1 MKSVTKRIYLIDFSL
16 AVLGYILFVLFD
28 TLNKKLTGS
37 YHVSQI
43 IFVNSVAALLPIILF
58 IQSRNGWVKLKK
70 VNLKIHF
77 FRTALMFLAMLA
89 FITSLRHLSL
99 VVMYS
104 VAFTAPLML
113 TIGANLFLGEKVGW
127 RRYTAIIVGFLG
139 VVISLDPFNEPLN
152 KYIYLTF
159 LAPILVSISWLIVRK
174 YGQTENVY
182 SFLIYGKI
190 FLLIFSGFF
199 LFSKITPMSLD
210 DFILNFTSGIIRGIA
225 LIFIINSARHLPSSL
240 FAPTQYIQIFAG
252 AILGFLIFAE
262 IPTLNNYLGNILIIG
277 AGLYIIIRELTLSKK
292 IVTVAAR
299 PATIPTEAKE

>member
-16 AVLGYILFVLFD
+16 AVVGYILFVLFD

-77 FRTALMFLAMLA
+77 FRSALMFLAMLA

-127 RRYTAIIVGFLG
+127 RRYTAIIVGFVG
-139 VVISLDPFNEPLN
+139 VVISLDPFSEPLN

-159 LAPILVSISWLIVRK
+159 LAPLLVSISWLIVRK

-190 FLLIFSGFF
+190 FLLIFSGVF
-199 LFSKITPMSLD
+199 LIANFASMNLN
-210 DFILNFTSGIIRGIA
+210 DFIVNFTSGIVRGIA

-252 AILGFLIFAE
+252 AILGYMMFGE
-262 IPTLNNYLGNILIIG
+262 VPTLNNYLGNILIIG
-277 AGLYIIIRELTLSKK
+277 AGIYIIVRELTLSKK
-292 IVTVAAR
+292 IVTIAAR
-299 PATIPTEAKE
+299 PATVPTVAKE

>member
-1 MKSVTKRIYLIDFSL
+1 MKSVTKRVYLIDFSL

-43 IFVNSVAALLPIILF
+43 IFVNSISALLPIILF
-58 IQSRNGWVKLKK
+58 TQSRNGWIKLKK

-77 FRTALMFLAMLA
+77 FRSILMFLAMLA
-89 FITSLRHLSL
+89 FITSLAHLSL

-127 RRYTAIIVGFLG
+127 RRYTAIIVGFFG
-139 VVISLDPFNEPLN
+139 VVVSLDPFSEPLN
-152 KYIYLTF
+152 KYVMLTF
-159 LAPILVSISWLIVRK
+159 LAPLFVSISWLIVRK
-174 YGQTENVY
+174 HGHTENVY
-182 SFLIYGKI
+182 SFLIYGKL
-190 FLLIFSGFF
+190 FLLIFSGLF
-199 LFSKITPMSLD
+199 LFNNFISMNLN
-210 DFILNFTSGIIRGIA
+210 DFIVNFASGIIRGIA

-240 FAPTQYIQIFAG
+240 FAPTQYIQIVAG
-252 AILGFLIFAE
+252 AVIGFLMFGD

-277 AGLYIIIRELTLSKK
+277 AGVYIIIREIRLSKK
-292 IVTVAAR
+292 IVSIAAR
-299 PATIPTEAKE
+299 PATIPTDAKE

>member
-16 AVLGYILFVLFD
+16 AVLGYVLFVLFD

-43 IFVNSVAALLPIILF
+43 IFVNSISALLPIILF

-77 FRTALMFLAMLA
+77 FRSALMFLAMLA

-159 LAPILVSISWLIVRK
+159 LAPLFVSISWLIVRK
-174 YGQTENVY
+174 YGQTENVF
-182 SFLIYGKI
+182 SFLIYGKV
-190 FLLIFSGFF
+190 FLLLFSGFF
-199 LFSKITPMSLD
+199 LITNFVTMNLN
-210 DFILNFTSGIIRGIA
+210 DFIVNFTSGIIRGIA

-252 AILGFLIFAE
+252 AALGFFIFGD
-262 IPTLNNYLGNILIIG
+262 IPTLNNYLGNILIIA
-277 AGLYIIIRELTLSKK
+277 AGIYIIVREITLSKK
-292 IVTVAAR
+292 IVSIAAR
-299 PATIPTEAKE
+299 PATIPTGAKE

>member
-16 AVLGYILFVLFD
+16 AVFAYILFVFFD
-28 TLNKKLTGS
+28 VFNKKLTGS

-43 IFVNSVAALLPIILF
+43 IFVNSISALLPIF
-58 IQSRNGWVKLKK
+58 MFTQMRNGWFKLKK
-70 VNLKIHF
+70 AHLKIHF
-77 FRTALMFLAMLA
+77 FRTLFIFLAMLA
-89 FITSLRHLSL
+89 FITSLYHLSL
-99 VVMYS
+99 VIIYS
-104 VAFTAPLML
+104 VAFTAPLLL

-127 RRYTAIIVGFLG
+127 RRYTAIILGFFG
-139 VVISLDPFNEPLN
+139 VIISLDPFNEPLS
-152 KYIYLTF
+152 KYIYLAF
-159 LAPILVSISWLIVRK
+159 LAPLLVSISWLIVKK

-182 SFLIYGKI
+182 SFLIYGKF
-190 FLLIFSGFF
+190 FLLIFSGIF
-199 LFSKITPMSLD
+199 LITNFIPMNLN

-240 FAPTQYIQIFAG
+240 FAPTQYIQIFVG
-252 AILGFLIFAE
+252 AVVGYFVFSD
-262 IPTLNNYLGNILIIG
+262 IPTINNYLGNILIVG

>member
-1 MKSVTKRIYLIDFSL
+1 MKSVTKRIYLIDFLL

-43 IFVNSVAALLPIILF
+43 IFVNSISALLPIFLF
-58 IQSRNGWVKLKK
+58 TQLRNGWVKLKK
-70 VNLKIHF
+70 VKLKIHF
-77 FRTALMFLAMLA
+77 FRSLLMFLAMLA

-159 LAPILVSISWLIVRK
+159 LAPLFVSISWLIVRK
-174 YGQTENVY
+174 YGQTENVF
-182 SFLIYGKI
+182 SFLIYGKV
-190 FLLIFSGFF
+190 FLLLFSGFF
-199 LFSKITPMSLD
+199 LITNFVTMNLN
-210 DFILNFTSGIIRGIA
+210 DFIVNFTSGIIRGIA

-252 AILGFLIFAE
+252 AALGFFIFGD
-262 IPTLNNYLGNILIIG
+262 IPTLNNYLGNILIIA
-277 AGLYIIIRELTLSKK
+277 AGIYIIVREITLSKK
-292 IVTVAAR
+292 IVSIAAR
-299 PATIPTEAKE
+299 PATIPTGAKE

>member
-43 IFVNSVAALLPIILF
+43 IFVNSISALLPIILF

-77 FRTALMFLAMLA
+77 FRSALMFFAMLA

-127 RRYTAIIVGFLG
+127 RRYTAIIVGFAG

-159 LAPILVSISWLIVRK
+159 LAPLLVSISWLIVRK
-174 YGQTENVY
+174 YGNTENVY
-182 SFLIYGKI
+182 SFLIYGKF
-190 FLLIFSGFF
+190 FLLIFSGIF
-199 LFSKITPMSLD
+199 LITNFVSMNLN
-210 DFILNFTSGIIRGIA
+210 DFLINFTSGIIRGIA

-252 AILGFLIFAE
+252 AIIGFLIFGD
-262 IPTLNNYLGNILIIG
+262 IPTLNNYLGNFLIIS
-277 AGLYIIIRELTLSKK
+277 AGIYIIIRELTLSKK
-292 IVTVAAR
+292 IVTIAAR
-299 PATIPTEAKE
+299 PATIPTGTKE

>member
-43 IFVNSVAALLPIILF
+43 IFVNSISALLPIILF

-70 VNLKIHF
+70 VNLKMHL
-77 FRTALMFLAMLA
+77 FRSVLMFLAMLA

-159 LAPILVSISWLIVRK
+159 LAPLLVSISWLIVRK

-190 FLLIFSGFF
+190 FLLIFSGVF
-199 LFSKITPMSLD
+199 LITNFISMNLN
-210 DFILNFTSGIIRGIA
+210 DFVINFTSGILRGIA

-252 AILGFLIFAE
+252 AVLGYFVFSD
-262 IPTLNNYLGNILIIG
+262 IPTINNYLGNILIVG

>member
-1 MKSVTKRIYLIDFSL
+1 MKSVTKRVYIIDFSL
-16 AVLGYILFVLFD
+16 AILGYILFVLFD

-43 IFVNSVAALLPIILF
+43 IFVNSIFALLPIIIFTQLK
-58 IQSRNGWVKLKK
+58 NGWVKLKK

-77 FRTALMFLAMLA
+77 FRSGLMFLAMLA
-89 FITSLRHLSL
+89 FITSLAHLPL
-99 VVMYS
+99 VIMYS

-113 TIGANLFLGEKVGW
+113 TIGANLFLDEKVGW
-127 RRYTAIIVGFLG
+127 RRYTAIIVGFIG

-152 KYIYLTF
+152 KYIFLTF
-159 LAPILVSISWLIVRK
+159 LAPLFVSISWLIVKK
-174 YGQTENVY
+174 YGQTENIY

-190 FLLIFSGFF
+190 YLIIFSGLF
-199 LFSKITPMSLD
+199 LITNFNQMYLN
-210 DFILNFTSGIIRGIA
+210 DFIINCISGIIRGIA

-252 AILGFLIFAE
+252 AILGFIIFRD

-277 AGLYIIIRELTLSKK
+277 TGLYIIIRELTLSKK

-299 PATIPTEAKE
+299 PAPIPTDSIE

>member
-16 AVLGYILFVLFD
+16 AVLGYTLFVLFD
-28 TLNKKLTGS
+28 ILNKKLTGS

-43 IFVNSVAALLPIILF
+43 IFVNSISALLPIFLF
-58 IQSRNGWVKLKK
+58 IQLKNGWVKLKK

-77 FRTALMFLAMLA
+77 FRASLMFITMLA
-89 FITSLRHLSL
+89 FITSLAHLPL
-99 VVMYS
+99 VLMYS
-104 VAFTAPLML
+104 IAFTAPLML

-127 RRYTAIIVGFLG
+127 RRYTAILVGFVG
-139 VVISLDPFNEPLN
+139 VLISLDPFSEPIN
-152 KYIYLTF
+152 KYILLTF
-159 LAPILVSISWLIVRK
+159 LCPFLMAISWLMVRK

-190 FLLIFSGFF
+190 FLLIFSGIF
-199 LFSKITPMSLD
+199 LFTKILPMSLN

-252 AILGFLIFAE
+252 AILGFFIFSE

-277 AGLYIIIRELTLSKK
+277 AGLYIIIREITLSKK

-299 PATIPTEAKE
+299 PATVPVGAKE

>member
-1 MKSVTKRIYLIDFSL
+1 MKSVTKRVYLIDFSL

-43 IFVNSVAALLPIILF
+43 IFINSISALLPIILF
-58 IQSRNGWVKLKK
+58 VQLKNGWVKLKK

-77 FRTALMFLAMLA
+77 FRSTLMFLAMIA
-89 FITSLRHLSL
+89 FITSLAHLPL
-99 VVMYS
+99 IIMYS

-127 RRYTAIIVGFLG
+127 RRYTAIILGFIG
-139 VVISLDPFNEPLN
+139 VVISLDPFNEPPG
-152 KYIYLTF
+152 KYIFLTF
-159 LAPILVSISWLIVRK
+159 LAPLFVSISWLIVRK
-174 YGQTENVY
+174 YGQKENIY

-190 FLLIFSGFF
+190 FLLIFSGLF
-199 LFSKITPMSLD
+199 LVTNFISMNLN
-210 DFILNFTSGIIRGIA
+210 DFIINFTSGIIRGIA

-252 AILGFLIFAE
+252 ATLGFFIFGNV
-262 IPTLNNYLGNILIIG
+262 PTLNNYLGNLFIIG
-277 AGLYIIIRELTLSKK
+277 AGLYIIVRELTLSKK
-292 IVTVAAR
+292 IVTIAAR
-299 PATIPTEAKE
+299 PATIPTGAKE

>member
-16 AVLGYILFVLFD
+16 AVLGYVLFVLFD

-43 IFVNSVAALLPIILF
+43 IFVNSISALLPIILF

-77 FRTALMFLAMLA
+77 FRSALMFFAMLA

-113 TIGANLFLGEKVGW
+113 TIGANLFLEEKVGW
-127 RRYTAIIVGFLG
+127 RRYTAIIIGFVG

-159 LAPILVSISWLIVRK
+159 LAPLSVSISWLIVRK

-190 FLLIFSGFF
+190 FLLIFSGVF
-199 LFSKITPMSLD
+199 LITNFVSMNLND
-210 DFILNFTSGIIRGIA
+210 LIINFTSGIIRGIA

-252 AILGFLIFAE
+252 ATLGFLIFGE
-262 IPTLNNYLGNILIIG
+262 IPTLNNYLGNILIIA
-277 AGLYIIIRELTLSKK
+277 AGIYIIVREITLSKK

-299 PATIPTEAKE
+299 PATIPTNAKE

>member
-43 IFVNSVAALLPIILF
+43 IFVNSISALIPIFLF
-58 IQSRNGWVKLKK
+58 IQMRNGWIKLKK

-77 FRTALMFLAMLA
+77 FRSGLMFLAMLA
-89 FITSLRHLSL
+89 FITSLAHLSL

-127 RRYTAIIVGFLG
+127 RRYTAIIVGFIG
-139 VVISLDPFNEPLN
+139 VVISLDPFNEPLS
-152 KYIYLTF
+152 KYILLTF
-159 LAPILVSISWLIVRK
+159 LAPLFVSISWLIVRK

-182 SFLIYGKI
+182 SFLIYGKF

-199 LFSKITPMSLD
+199 LFYNFVSMNLN
-210 DFILNFTSGIIRGIA
+210 DFILNFTSGMIRGIA

-252 AILGFLIFAE
+252 AMLGFFIFGE
-262 IPTLNNYLGNILIIG
+262 IPTLNNYLGNILIIV
-277 AGLYIIIRELTLSKK
+277 AGLYIIIREITLSKK
-292 IVTVAAR
+292 IVTIAAR
-299 PATIPTEAKE
+299 PATVPIGAKE

>member
-16 AVLGYILFVLFD
+16 AVLGYVLFVLFD

-58 IQSRNGWVKLKK
+58 IQSRNGWIK
-70 VNLKIHF
+70 F
-77 FRTALMFLAMLA
+77 FRSALMFLAMLA

-127 RRYTAIIVGFLG
+127 RRYTAIIVGFVG
-139 VVISLDPFNEPLN
+139 VIVSLDPFNEPIS

-159 LAPILVSISWLIVRK
+159 LAPLLVSISWLIVRK
-174 YGQTENVY
+174 YGQTENVF
-182 SFLIYGKI
+182 SFLIYGKF
-190 FLLIFSGFF
+190 FLLIFSGIF
-199 LFSKITPMSLD
+199 LITNFVSMNLND
-210 DFILNFTSGIIRGIA
+210 LIVNFTSGIIRGIA

-252 AILGFLIFAE
+252 AILGFLLFGD

-277 AGLYIIIRELTLSKK
+277 AGIYIIVREIRLSKK

-299 PATIPTEAKE
+299 PATIPIGAKE

>member
-28 TLNKKLTGS
+28 TLNKKLIGS

-43 IFVNSVAALLPIILF
+43 IFINTISAFLPIF
-58 IQSRNGWVKLKK
+58 IFTQKRKAWAKLKK
-70 VNLKIHF
+70 ANLKVHF
-77 FRTALMFLAMLA
+77 FRAGFMFLAMLA
-89 FITSLRHLSL
+89 FITSLRHLPL
-99 VVMYS
+99 VIMYS

-127 RRYTAIIVGFLG
+127 RRYTAIIFGFIG
-139 VVISLDPFNEPLN
+139 VIISLDPFHEPLT
-152 KYIYLTF
+152 KYVLLTF
-159 LAPILVSISWLIVRK
+159 LAPLLVSISWLIVRK

-182 SFLIYGKI
+182 SFLIYGKF
-190 FLLIFSGFF
+190 FLLIFSGTF
-199 LFSKITPMSLD
+199 LMTHFISMNLN
-210 DFILNFTSGIIRGIA
+210 DFLINCSSGIIRGIA

-252 AILGFLIFAE
+252 AFFGFFIFGD
-262 IPTLNNYLGNILIIG
+262 IPTLTNYLGNILIIG

-292 IVTVAAR
+292 IVTIAAR
-299 PATIPTEAKE
+299 PASIPTGTKE

>member
-43 IFVNSVAALLPIILF
+43 IFVNSISALLPIILF

-77 FRTALMFLAMLA
+77 FRSGLMFLAMLA
-89 FITSLRHLSL
+89 FITSLEHLPL
-99 VVMYS
+99 VIMYS

-113 TIGANLFLGEKVGW
+113 TIGANLFLSEKVGW
-127 RRYTAIIVGFLG
+127 RRYTAIIVGFIG
-139 VVISLDPFNEPLN
+139 VMISLDPFNEPLN
-152 KYIYLTF
+152 KYIFLTF
-159 LAPILVSISWLIVRK
+159 LAPLFVSISWLIVRK

-182 SFLIYGKI
+182 SFLIYGKM

-199 LFSKITPMSLD
+199 LINNFIAMNLN
-210 DFILNFTSGIIRGIA
+210 DFIVNFTSGFIRGIA
-225 LIFIINSARHLPSSL
+225 LIFIINSVRHLPSSL

-252 AILGFLIFAE
+252 ALLGFFIFGD
-262 IPTLNNYLGNILIIG
+262 IPTINNYFGNVLIIG
-277 AGLYIIIRELTLSKK
+277 AGIYIIIRELILSKK
-292 IVTVAAR
+292 IVSVAAR
-299 PATIPTEAKE
+299 PATIPIEAKE

>member
-43 IFVNSVAALLPIILF
+43 IFVNSIAALIPIIFFVHLK
-58 IQSRNGWVKLKK
+58 NGWVKLKK
-70 VNLKIHF
+70 VNIKIHF
-77 FRTALMFLAMLA
+77 FRSGLMFLAMLA
-89 FITSLRHLSL
+89 FITSLAHLSL

-127 RRYTAIIVGFLG
+127 RRYTAISVGFFG

-152 KYIYLTF
+152 KYVMLTF
-159 LAPILVSISWLIVRK
+159 LAPLFVSISWLIVRK

-199 LFSKITPMSLD
+199 LFNN
-210 DFILNFTSGIIRGIA
+210 FIIMNLNDLIVNFTSGIIRGIA

-240 FAPTQYIQIFAG
+240 FAPTQYIQIFTG
-252 AILGFLIFAE
+252 AILGFLIFDD

-277 AGLYIIIRELTLSKK
+277 AGIYIIAREITLSKK
-292 IVTVAAR
+292 IVSIAAR

>member
-1 MKSVTKRIYLIDFSL
+1 MKSVTKRIYLIDFLL

-190 FLLIFSGFF
+190 FLLIFSGVF
-199 LFSKITPMSLD
+199 LITNFVPMSLN
-210 DFILNFTSGIIRGIA
+210 DFIVNFTSGILRGIA

-252 AILGFLIFAE
+252 AVLGYFVFSD
-262 IPTLNNYLGNILIIG
+262 IPTINNYLGNILIVG

>member
-16 AVLGYILFVLFD
+16 AVVGYILFVLFD

-43 IFVNSVAALLPIILF
+43 IFVNSISALLPIILF

-77 FRTALMFLAMLA
+77 FRSALMFLAMLA

-127 RRYTAIIVGFLG
+127 RRYTAIIVGFVG
-139 VVISLDPFNEPLN
+139 VVISLDPFSEPFN

-159 LAPILVSISWLIVRK
+159 LAPLLVSISWLIVRK

-190 FLLIFSGFF
+190 FLLIFSGVF
-199 LFSKITPMSLD
+199 LIANFASMNLN
-210 DFILNFTSGIIRGIA
+210 DFIVNFTSGIVRGIA

-252 AILGFLIFAE
+252 AILGYMMFGE
-262 IPTLNNYLGNILIIG
+262 VPTLNNYLGNILIIG
-277 AGLYIIIRELTLSKK
+277 AGIYIIVRELTLSKK
-292 IVTVAAR
+292 IVTIAAR
-299 PATIPTEAKE
+299 PATVPTGAKE